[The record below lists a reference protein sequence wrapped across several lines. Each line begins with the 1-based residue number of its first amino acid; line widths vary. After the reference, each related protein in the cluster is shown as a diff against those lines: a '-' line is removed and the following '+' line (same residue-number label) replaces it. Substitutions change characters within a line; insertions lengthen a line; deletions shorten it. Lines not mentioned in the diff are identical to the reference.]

1 MDLESSALILDED
14 VATQFGIEQSLQEFS
29 KQAGLLGPSG
39 TGQRYAH
46 AQHTYS
52 TGLLDST
59 HQAGIE
65 DGVCGI
71 LKHC

>member
-29 KQAGLLGPSG
+29 KQAGLLGPTG

-46 AQHTYS
+46 AHLQYWS
-52 TGLLDST
+52 LRLNSSGWN
-59 HQAGIE
+59 
-65 DGVCGI
+65 
-71 LKHC
+71 